1 MDLANMQDSKKT
13 IIAFAAGLL
22 IGALLVW
29 AFMAAT
35 PAEDREN
42 NVNDDD
48 NGLVGNNTNR
58 DDDDD
63 NTSSTNG
70 SRNDDDTETF
80 SIDDQPAG
88 NTVELGNIDFPEGT
102 GWVAVT
108 DYEDGVAGS
117 RFLGAALYDTD
128 AGLEPTQIELLRAT
142 EAGKTYRVSF
152 FEDNGD
158 REFSRAG
165 GDTEIEGEAAIFRAE

>member
-102 GWVAVT
+102 G
-108 DYEDGVAGS
+108 
-117 RFLGAALYDTD
+117 
-128 AGLEPTQIELLRAT
+128 
-142 EAGKTYRVSF
+142 
-152 FEDNGD
+152 
-158 REFSRAG
+158 
-165 GDTEIEGEAAIFRAE
+165 